1 MNAEGFIMK
10 RKLIELTIQNK
21 DKINYINLD
30 ENNNYKGWVAD
41 FGLVEKATIKAIGL
55 DLRNE
60 NDLFLLFVLA
70 SAWSKTGPWENAV
83 FFTTYLKFMNSKIT
97 DWLDINFIE
106 NEIAFREE
114 KVKSIVDATAG
125 IEPRSKVAFRKD
137 FYSSVTIL
145 AENWE
150 EIKSKLNESAQK
162 LDWLIFINY
171 ISGISGLGAGKN
183 KMRIKIPLILRELR
197 CQNIYQN
204 IDGKY
209 CCVPDERVK
218 EAYKSIGE
226 KIPQD
231 YLKASEFIYSD
242 FKDLYDIPLFAYNDF
257 IAANLL

>member
-1 MNAEGFIMK
+1 MK
-10 RKLIELTIQNK
+10 QKLIELTIQNK

-41 FGLVEKATIKAIGL
+41 FGLVDKATNKAIGL
-55 DLRNE
+55 NLKNG

-83 FFTTYLKFMNSKIT
+83 FFTTYLKFKNSQIT
-97 DWLDINFIE
+97 DWLDKNFVQ
-106 NEIAFREE
+106 NEINSREDNAKNIIE
-114 KVKSIVDATAG
+114 ATAG
-125 IEPRSKVAFRKD
+125 IVPRSKVAFRKD
-137 FYSSVTIL
+137 FYSSVAIL

-150 EIKSKLNESAQK
+150 EIKEKMHESAQK
-162 LDWLIFINY
+162 SDWLIFINY
-171 ISGISGLGAGKN
+171 ISQLKGLGAGNN

-197 CQNIYQN
+197 CQNIYPN

-218 EAYKSIGE
+218 EAYKAIGE

-242 FKDLYDIPLFAYNDF
+242 FKDLYDIPLFAYMDF
-257 IAANLL
+257 VSLELL

>member
-1 MNAEGFIMK
+1 MK
-10 RKLIELTIQNK
+10 KKLIELTIQNK

-41 FGLVEKATIKAIGL
+41 FGLVEKATNKSIGL
-55 DLRNE
+55 DLKNE

-83 FFTTYLKFMNSKIT
+83 FFTTYLGLKNSKIT
-97 DWLDINFIE
+97 DWLDINFVE
-106 NEIAFREE
+106 NEIDSREE
-114 KVKSIVDATAG
+114 NAKSIIDATAG

-137 FYSSVTIL
+137 FYSSVAIL

-150 EIKSKLNESAQK
+150 EIEFKMNDSNQKS
-162 LDWLIFINY
+162 DWRIFIDY
-171 ISGISGLGAGKN
+171 LRSLKGLGEGTK
-183 KMRIKIPLILRELR
+183 KMKIKIPLILRELR
-197 CQNIYQN
+197 CQKIYPD

-226 KIPQD
+226 KMPHN
-231 YLKASEFIYSD
+231 YLKASEYIYND
-242 FKDLYDIPLFAYNDF
+242 FKNLYDVPLFAYMDF
-257 IAANLL
+257 QKLGLI